1 MAFVER
7 PQGARIWWGSVGKGE
22 PVVML
27 MGLGCSSALWFR
39 IAPRLARTHRVILID
54 NRGTGQSRAPGAVV
68 HRVAHMA
75 ADVDAVLEAAGEP
88 DAHVVGFSMGGMI
101 AQQFAVDFPHRVRTL
116 ALLGTNPGGPRT
128 LQAAASVRRLLFDKA
143 TMSPEEALVA
153 MRPYTYGRDTPD
165 ALFEEDSLVRIAN
178 QPSARD
184 YRAQLH
190 ALLYW
195 SAYRQL
201 ASLEMPLLV
210 VHGLQDAL
218 IPPGNGRL
226 IASRVPGARLVE
238 LAHAS
243 HWLTTDATEEC
254 LQALRGHLDDRRM

>member
-7 PQGARIWWGSVGKGE
+7 PRGARIWWGSMGRGE

-39 IAPRLARTHRVILID
+39 IAPSLARTHRVILID

-75 ADVDAVLEAAGEP
+75 ADVDAVLQAAGES
-88 DAHVVGFSMGGMI
+88 DAHVIGFSMGGMI
-101 AQQFAVDFPHRVRTL
+101 AQQFASDFPNRVRSL

-128 LQAAASVRRLLFDKA
+128 IQAAAPVRRLLFDKA
-143 TMSPEEALVA
+143 KMSPQEALLA

-165 ALFEEDSLVRIAN
+165 ALFEEDTLVRIAN
-178 QPSARD
+178 QPTARD
-184 YRAQLH
+184 YTAQLL

-201 ASLEMPLLV
+201 AALRVPLLV
-210 VHGLQDAL
+210 IHGLQDAL

-226 IASRVPGARLVE
+226 IASQVRLARLVE
-238 LAHAS
+238 LPHAS
-243 HWLTTDATEEC
+243 HWLTTDATEDC
-254 LQALRGHLDDRRM
+254 LEALRVHLDDRRL